1 MDESENGVFAFV
13 ARTEKTEL
21 YKNHEVFFFVTCPVR
36 FETNDTAD
44 DVVPQMLRLL
54 SGLTSVQV
62 NVTSYN
68 LQTDGNDADRSFL
81 RLGMAHTESI
91 LDTKTPFS
99 DLSRLIRT

>member
-1 MDESENGVFAFV
+1 MDFHPAPHCDCVFV
-13 ARTEKTEL
+13 RSYTKTMKSFL
-21 YKNHEVFFFVTCPVR
+21 VTCPVR
-36 FETNDTAD
+36 LETNDTAD

-81 RLGMAHTESI
+81 RLGMAHMESV